1 MHYVLT
7 FFAGAFLCNC
17 IPQLSSGL
25 RGAPFPTPFAK
36 PRGVGNSPPF
46 LNFLWG
52 SFNLFIGIY
61 VLSIYPV
68 VIGPNPTCLGWL
80 PEPSRWVRICLCISA
95 RSFGTRRLNKAVSRR
110 TTRRQVW
117 VELRWAFTS
126 SSILLNL
133 KSA

>member
-1 MHYVLT
+1 MYYVLT

-17 IPQLSSGL
+17 IPHLSSGL

-68 VIGPNPTCLGWL
+68 VIGPNLTCLALVAGAWTMG
-80 PEPSRWVRICLCISA
+80 RICLCILP
-95 RSFGTRRLNKAVSRR
+95 RSFGTRRPKNKP
-110 TTRRQVW
+110 
-117 VELRWAFTS
+117 
-126 SSILLNL
+126 
-133 KSA
+133 

>member
-17 IPQLSSGL
+17 IPHLSSGL

-68 VIGPNPTCLGWL
+68 VIGRIPPASRWL
-80 PEPSRWVRICLCISA
+80 PAPGRWVRIYLCISA
-95 RSFGTRRLNKAVSRR
+95 TSSGTRRLNKPWAGG
-110 TTRRQVW
+110 
-117 VELRWAFTS
+117 LRGRWFGKLQHIT
-126 SSILLNL
+126 
-133 KSA
+133 

>member
-17 IPQLSSGL
+17 IPHLSSGL

-36 PRGVGNSPPF
+36 PKGVGNSPPF

-61 VLSIYPV
+61 AWKRRS
-68 VIGPNPTCLGWL
+68 
-80 PEPSRWVRICLCISA
+80 VRPGQSDG
-95 RSFGTRRLNKAVSRR
+95 RP
-110 TTRRQVW
+110 
-117 VELRWAFTS
+117 
-126 SSILLNL
+126 
-133 KSA
+133 

>member
-17 IPQLSSGL
+17 IPHLSSGL

-36 PRGVGNSPPF
+36 PRGVGYSPPF

-68 VIGPNPTCLGWL
+68 VIGPNPACLALVAGVL
-80 PEPSRWVRICLCISA
+80 MMGAYLSLH
-95 RSFGTRRLNKAVSRR
+95 FGKVFRNTQAK
-110 TTRRQVW
+110 
-117 VELRWAFTS
+117 
-126 SSILLNL
+126 
-133 KSA
+133 

>member
-1 MHYVLT
+1 MYYVLT

-17 IPQLSSGL
+17 IPHLSSGL

-68 VIGPNPTCLGWL
+68 VIGPNPSCLALVAGAL
-80 PEPSRWVRICLCISA
+80 TMGAYLSLHFGKVFRNTQA
-95 RSFGTRRLNKAVSRR
+95 R
-110 TTRRQVW
+110 
-117 VELRWAFTS
+117 
-126 SSILLNL
+126 
-133 KSA
+133 